1 MGYTDGNRGEL
12 MTLRTTLSTLLAAAL
27 LIGLPAAATTMLRIE
42 LSELAQTADTV
53 VHGTVR
59 RLESRWSGDRTR
71 IVTDVEIQVTETL
84 KGQAGGT
91 VLVVQPGGRVGDIGQ
106 VVHGLASFAE
116 GEEVVV
122 FLERRGKSA
131 FRVTGMAQGKYQVRR
146 SADDRSVLAVPENTG
161 DALVL
166 DPSTRQPTA
175 TAQRALTL
183 DELKAAIKTA
193 LQQPGQEKRQ

>member
-1 MGYTDGNRGEL
+1 
-12 MTLRTTLSTLLAAAL
+12 MTLRSKFSAL
-27 LIGLPAAATTMLRIE
+27 LVVALLLGLPAAATTMLRID
-42 LSELAQTADTV
+42 LPELAQTADTV

-59 RLESRWSGDRTR
+59 RMESRWSGDHRR

-84 KGQAGGT
+84 KGQAGST

-106 VVHGLASFAE
+106 IVHGLASFTE

-122 FLERRGKSA
+122 FLERRGTSA

-146 SADDRSVLAVPENTG
+146 SSETHSVLAVPENTG
-161 DALVL
+161 DALLL

-175 TAQRALTL
+175 SAQRTLTL

>member
-1 MGYTDGNRGEL
+1 
-12 MTLRTTLSTLLAAAL
+12 MTLRTPLSTLLAAAL

-42 LSELAQTADTV
+42 LSELAQTSDTV

-84 KGQAGGT
+84 KGQAGST

-106 VVHGLASFAE
+106 VVHGLASFSE

-122 FLERRGKSA
+122 FLERRGTSA

-146 SADDRSVLAVPENTG
+146 SADERSALAVPESTG
-161 DALVL
+161 DALLL
-166 DPSTRQPTA
+166 DPVTRQPTA
-175 TAQRALTL
+175 TAQRTLTL
-183 DELKAAIKTA
+183 EELKAAIKTA

>member
-1 MGYTDGNRGEL
+1 MGYTDGNRGDL
-12 MTLRTTLSTLLAAAL
+12 MTLRSTLSALLAVAL
-27 LIGLPAAATTMLRIE
+27 LIGLPAAATTMLRID
-42 LSELAQTADTV
+42 LPELAQTADTV

-59 RLESRWSGDRTR
+59 RMESRWSGDRSR

-84 KGQAGGT
+84 KGQAGST

-106 VVHGLASFAE
+106 IVHGLASFAE

-122 FLERRGKSA
+122 FLERRGTSA

-146 SADDRSVLAVPENTG
+146 STEDRSVLAVPENTG
-161 DALVL
+161 DALLV

-175 TAQRALTL
+175 SAQRTLTL
-183 DELKAAIKTA
+183 EELKAAIKTA

>member
-1 MGYTDGNRGEL
+1 
-12 MTLRTTLSTLLAAAL
+12 MTLRTTLSTLLTAAL
-27 LIGLPAAATTMLRIE
+27 LFGLPAAATTMLRIE

-59 RLESRWSGDRTR
+59 RMESRWSGDRTR
-71 IVTDVEIQVTETL
+71 IVTDVEIQVSETL
-84 KGQAGGT
+84 KGQAGST
-91 VLVVQPGGRVGDIGQ
+91 VVVIQPGGRVGDIGQ
-106 VVHGLASFAE
+106 VVHGLASFTE

-122 FLERRGKSA
+122 FLERRGASA

-146 SADDRSVLAVPENTG
+146 SADERSVLAVPENTG
-161 DALVL
+161 DTLLL
-166 DPSTRQPTA
+166 DPATRQPTA
-175 TAQRALTL
+175 TAQRTLTL